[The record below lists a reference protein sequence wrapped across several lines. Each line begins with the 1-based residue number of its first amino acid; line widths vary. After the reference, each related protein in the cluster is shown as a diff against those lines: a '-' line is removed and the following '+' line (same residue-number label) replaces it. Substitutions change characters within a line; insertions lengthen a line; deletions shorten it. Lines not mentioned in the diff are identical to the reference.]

1 MPRKKLHLLYAFKGI
16 QNVVRY
22 YRASS
27 DLFIY
32 CKSLIIINNHTL
44 QQGEDDGSDTAGHAG
59 DIADRGMESDS
70 NSEVGNSGDESGE
83 DKAADKAVSTVDEEE
98 EEAEWAR
105 FQKRINK

>member
-1 MPRKKLHLLYAFKGI
+1 
-16 QNVVRY
+16 
-22 YRASS
+22 
-27 DLFIY
+27 
-32 CKSLIIINNHTL
+32 
-44 QQGEDDGSDTAGHAG
+44 
-59 DIADRGMESDS
+59 MESDS